1 MADVILTKEGLKELE
16 DRLEYLKSVKRRE
29 IAEEIKIAR
38 EQGDLSENA
47 EYDAARDEQSRIEG
61 EIKDI
66 EEKLKNVKI
75 IEETGDSST
84 VSIGCTVTILDIE
97 ENEKLV
103 YQIVGTTES
112 DIVNGKISNES
123 PIGHALL
130 GKKVGATAVA
140 QTPGG
145 EVRVKVLK
153 ISR

>member
-16 DRLEYLKSVKRRE
+16 DRLDYLKSVKRRE

-66 EEKLKNVKI
+66 EEKLKSVKI
-75 IEETGDSST
+75 IEETVDKSV
-84 VSIGCTVTILDIE
+84 VSIGCTVTILDVE
-97 ENEKLV
+97 EKAELT
-103 YQIVGTTES
+103 YQIVGTPEA

-130 GKKVGATAVA
+130 GKKVGETAA
-140 QTPGG
+140 ARTPGG
-145 EVRVKVLK
+145 VVNVKVLK
-153 ISR
+153 IDR

>member
-47 EYDAARDEQSRIEG
+47 EYDAARDEQSKIEG

-75 IEETGDSST
+75 IEDSGDSSSVT
-84 VSIGCTVTILDIE
+84 IGCTVTILDVEMKE
-97 ENEKLV
+97 ELT
-103 YQIVGTTES
+103 YQIVGTTEA
-112 DIVNGKISNES
+112 DIANGKISNES
-123 PIGHALL
+123 PVGHALL
-130 GKKVGATAVA
+130 GKKIGETAVA
-140 QTPGG
+140 KTPGG
-145 EVRVKVLK
+145 EIRVKVLG
-153 ISR
+153 INR